1 MPRMADSEI
10 VEYLARPHVGVLSVS
25 RRGRGPVAV
34 PLWYDYS
41 DGHFWL
47 ITARESLHGRIIR
60 QVGRATLTFHS
71 EDYGEFRTVEEYV
84 MAEGPVE
91 FVGDD
96 IRPVIHRIRSRYYT
110 GPRATEWV
118 NRPLVPE
125 TLNQRLAV
133 LSPETLSGYRW
144 EESL

>member
-1 MPRMADSEI
+1 M
-10 VEYLARPHVGVLSVS
+10 S

-96 IRPVIHRIRSRYYT
+96 IRPVIHRIRS
-110 GPRATEWV
+110 
-118 NRPLVPE
+118 
-125 TLNQRLAV
+125 
-133 LSPETLSGYRW
+133 
-144 EESL
+144 